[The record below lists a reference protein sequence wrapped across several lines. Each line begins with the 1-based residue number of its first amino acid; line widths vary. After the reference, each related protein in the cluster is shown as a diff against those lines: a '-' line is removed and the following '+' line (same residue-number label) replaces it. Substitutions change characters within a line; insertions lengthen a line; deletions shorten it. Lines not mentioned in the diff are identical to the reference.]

1 PFMRYRAAAW
11 LAGAI
16 YSYAPYH
23 LAHSGG
29 HPDLVHLASIPL
41 AVLLLY
47 AAITRPS
54 VLAALGAALMIGLA
68 GFTSL
73 YIMVFAL
80 LTVGPVLLF
89 LLIDKHR
96 WSQARIWRIVIIFGV
111 TSVVLLTVRLVP
123 IFRDGSALTSAIE
136 SKYTAILNQTDLLS
150 YILPSHL
157 NPLFAPYTSEIAAGF
172 GFMSAKWPAYL
183 GIVPLAL
190 TIIALAWK
198 EQRKIVLLW
207 LSIGLIF
214 VVLSLGPALRLNG
227 TLYEDIVL
235 PARFLSWF
243 PPIRAVGRPSFFV
256 MGVLLP
262 IAILSAFGFDRL
274 LRALEGHRI
283 VKLALMFALP
293 GLLLIEYWSGDFPG
307 YPSNVSPFYEQL
319 AHEPGNYAIIQLPMG
334 RGESKR
340 YLFMQTYHQKPI
352 VEGLSARTPIEAY
365 QYIQSNP
372 LLAGWFNDE
381 QMDCSLRN
389 NDRYISALDE
399 LIGDGFR
406 YVVVH
411 HTKSDILLRY
421 ADSFPQEPFY
431 QDRDL
436 TAFKLAE
443 LRDQPPCP
451 SIFERVF
458 TPPSPEVSTSINWD
472 QKITLLGYDHPVIDS
487 DSEVLSIPV
496 YWQANSEMENS
507 YLTYFHLVDPE
518 TGLINA
524 QADVIPRGWSY
535 PTYLWAKGEVVEDTV
550 KISIEN
556 VLPGLYELRIGWFD
570 EETGARLIPDADK
583 LQLLPDGSTLLSSI
597 EF

>member
-1 PFMRYRAAAW
+1 MRYRAAAW

-41 AVLLLY
+41 AVLLLF

-80 LTVGPVLLF
+80 LTVGPVLVF

-96 WSQARIWRIVIIFGV
+96 WTQARIWRIVIIFGV
-111 TSVVLLTVRLVP
+111 ASLLLLAVRLVP
-123 IFRDGSALTSAIE
+123 ILRDGSALTNAIE
-136 SKYTAILNQTDLLS
+136 SKYTAIFDQTDLLS

-157 NPLFAPYTSEIAAGF
+157 NPLFAPYTSEIAASF

-190 TIIALAWK
+190 TVIALAWK

-214 VVLSLGPALRLNG
+214 FVLSLGPALRLNG
-227 TLYEDIVL
+227 NLYEDIVL
-235 PARFLSWF
+235 PTRYLSWF
-243 PPIRAVGRPSFFV
+243 PPIKAVGRPNFFV

-262 IAILSAFGFDRL
+262 IAVLSAFGFDRL
-274 LRALEGHRI
+274 LRVLEGHRT

-307 YPSNVSPFYEQL
+307 APSTVSPFYEQL
-319 AHEPGNYAIIQLPMG
+319 SHEPGDFAIIQLPMG
-334 RGESKR
+334 RGESKH
-340 YLFMQTYHQKPI
+340 YLFMQTFHQKPI
-352 VEGLSARTPIEAY
+352 VEGLSARTPVEAY

-372 LLAGWFNDE
+372 LLVSWSKDE
-381 QMDCSLRN
+381 QMDCRRRN
-389 NDRYISALDE
+389 NDLYISALDE
-399 LIGDGFR
+399 LIDDGFR
-406 YVVVH
+406 FVVVH
-411 HTKSDILLRY
+411 HTKSNILLRY
-421 ADSFPQEPFY
+421 ADSFPPEPFY

-436 TAFKLAE
+436 TAFELAE
-443 LRDQPPCP
+443 LRDQSPCP
-451 SIFERVF
+451 PVFERVF
-458 TPPSPEVSTSINWD
+458 SPPSPEVSTSIIWD
-472 QKITLLGYDHPVIDS
+472 QKITLLGYDLPAIDS

-496 YWQANSEMENS
+496 YWQAHSEMDKS

-535 PTYLWAKGEVVEDTV
+535 PTYLWAEGEVIQDTV
-550 KISIEN
+550 QISMDN
-556 VLPGLYELRIGWFD
+556 VPPGRYELRIGWFD
-570 EETGARLIPDADK
+570 AETGARLIPDTDQF
-583 LQLLPDGSTLLSSI
+583 QLLPDGSTLLSSF